1 MAILDDNGFWV
12 TYDSNRLIQRLTH
25 DIQEYG
31 SKQKVLVRIH
41 NSSGA
46 KIYTDYELIKD
57 ESLESIEKIDNREI
71 LTARYLLKKLNQQ
84 NRINLSFYS

>member
-31 SKQKVLVRIH
+31 SKQKVMTHIQD
-41 NSSGA
+41 SAGA
-46 KIYTDYELIKD
+46 RIYTDYEIIRGKN
-57 ESLESIEKIDNREI
+57 IEKLDNSEI
-71 LTARYLLKKLNQQ
+71 LTAGYLLKKLKQQ
-84 NRINLSFYS
+84 NKMNLSHYF